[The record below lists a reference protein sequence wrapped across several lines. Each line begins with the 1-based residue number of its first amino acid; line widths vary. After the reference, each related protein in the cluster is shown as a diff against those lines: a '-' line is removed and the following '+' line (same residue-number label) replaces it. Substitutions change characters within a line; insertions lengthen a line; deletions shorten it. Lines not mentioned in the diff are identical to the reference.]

1 MPLPKEVIDMLQP
14 HALGSIGAIQGT
26 VDLVDEVLR
35 RNVPGH
41 FMECGVG
48 SGCHPAAMA
57 LALDAANADPARVVY
72 LCDSFDGIPRPG
84 PKDDKCVPLLG
95 PGNGELESTG
105 ITRCT
110 VLDVDRNMR
119 DWGVP
124 SNRLRWV
131 PGWFQHSLPV
141 LAQNMDA
148 AWPDPEK
155 LAFLRIDANL
165 YESVK
170 AVMTHM
176 VPRLSPG
183 AVLVLDDYGDPTD
196 KDHTGGRIA
205 TDEWC
210 DAHGVVLDLKPIP
223 NSEPSVWC
231 VWPGP
236 RV

>member
-1 MPLPKEVIDMLQP
+1 
-14 HALGSIGAIQGT
+14 
-26 VDLVDEVLR
+26 
-35 RNVPGH
+35 
-41 FMECGVG
+41 MECGVG
-48 SGCHPAAMA
+48 SGAHPAAIA
-57 LALDAANADPARVVY
+57 LALEAANADPARVVY

-84 PKDDKCVPLLG
+84 PKDDAYIPLLG
-95 PGNGELESTG
+95 TGNGELESTG

-124 SNRLRWV
+124 SSRLRWV
-131 PGWFQHSLPV
+131 PGWFQNSLPI
-141 LAQNMDA
+141 LAERMDA

-170 AVMTHM
+170 AVMTYM
-176 VPRLSPG
+176 VPRLSVG
-183 AVLVLDDYGDPTD
+183 AALALDDYADPDDPTSM
-196 KDHTGGRIA
+196 TGGRMA

-210 DAHGVVLDLKPIP
+210 AERGIRLDIKPIP
-223 NSEPSVWC
+223 NSAPTVSC
-231 VWPGP
+231 IWPGP